1 MRISYSLT
9 PVSKNSSSVT
19 RGSDSVNRMARPKR
33 QEARRAALI
42 EATYAAG
49 RTHGLRSLSLTDVA
63 VQAGLSRGA
72 ILYYYEDLDALLVE
86 AHAAGVERFC
96 DERDAT
102 VADLADPRDR
112 LAAAIDAGLPSGPDD
127 ALMSLLYE
135 FDVLAGNSA
144 LHDELVQK
152 LYLRQLATYTGI
164 FAAGREAGV
173 FNAALPDEHLAMTF
187 VALEDAYGLHIV
199 GGNALMTVPTA
210 ATAMRDVAAALGC
223 PTVVPPVE

>member
-1 MRISYSLT
+1 
-9 PVSKNSSSVT
+9 
-19 RGSDSVNRMARPKR
+19 MARPKR

-63 VQAGLSRGA
+63 AQAGLTRGA

-96 DERDAT
+96 DDRDAT
-102 VADLADPRDR
+102 IADLADPRDR

-152 LYLRQLATYTGI
+152 LYLRQLETYNGI

-173 FNAALPDEHLAMTF
+173 FTAVLPDEQLAMTF

-199 GGNALMTVPTA
+199 GGNALMTVPKA
-210 ATAMRDVAAALGC
+210 AAAMRDVANALGC
-223 PTVVPPVE
+223 PTSSKDHAG